1 MSDCLFCKFVNK
13 EFETKIV
20 YENDFVLAFNDIDP
34 QAPIHILI
42 IPKKHISSLNE
53 QTNKD
58 KLLMG
63 ELMLAVKT
71 IAQQLNL
78 ESYRT
83 VINTGKDA
91 GQSVFHIHV
100 HLMAGRP
107 FSWPAG

>member
-1 MSDCLFCKFVNK
+1 MTSCLFCKFVNK
-13 EFETKIV
+13 GFETEIV
-20 YENDFVLAFNDIDP
+20 YENDFVLAFNDINP
-34 QAPIHILI
+34 QAPTHILI

-53 QTNKD
+53 QTNND

-63 ELMLAVKT
+63 ELMFAVKT
-71 IAQQLNL
+71 IAKQLNL
-78 ESYRT
+78 ETYRT
-83 VINTGKDA
+83 VINTGENA